1 MWERKVISGIL
12 TGTNDE
18 QCVASLQ
25 FIILHPSEN
34 IFCVIYFLTDHTWL
48 CPPNRQS
55 WKLEVKYDG
64 KLMGTRTTGYLLQY
78 NTINI
83 KSSCKILCKNIC
95 TILVLYFLALEV
107 FILIKEKG
115 DSMKLL
121 SCQMYWPYRKQQT
134 QYTWTL

>member
-1 MWERKVISGIL
+1 MGEKSHIRDPYWHKWWAMCCKLMVY
-12 TGTNDE
+12 N
-18 QCVASLQ
+18 
-25 FIILHPSEN
+25 PSPFWK
-34 IFCVIYFLTDHTWL
+34 IFFCFIYFLTDHTWL

-107 FILIKEKG
+107 FILIKEKE